1 MTEQMLGLE
10 NAGPGGSAAM
20 QERDWSETSEQDSLP
35 IGAVLRRLRGERTL
49 RKVQKETGIANSY
62 LCNIELGYQQPGFRF
77 LNRIPSYYQV
87 AIGDI
92 VREAELL
99 RNSVM
104 DTEETRTADIE
115 RSYRFV
121 MDDPKLSTCQIP
133 EPELSTDTKAHM
145 VRMYELLTGRR
156 ILS

>member
-1 MTEQMLGLE
+1 MTDQMLGPE
-10 NAGPGGSAAM
+10 NAGPVEPASA
-20 QERDWSETSEQDSLP
+20 QERDWHETSEHDALP
-35 IGAVLRRLRGERTL
+35 IGAVLRKLRGERTL
-49 RKVQKETGIANSY
+49 RKVQKDTGIANSY

-77 LNRIPSYYQV
+77 LNRIASYYQV

-104 DTEETRTADIE
+104 DTEESRTADVE

-121 MDDPKLSTCQIP
+121 MDDPRLSTCESP
-133 EPELSTDTKAHM
+133 EPELSTHAKAHM
-145 VRMYELLTGRR
+145 VRIYELLTGRR

>member
-1 MTEQMLGLE
+1 MTYDTCVPE
-10 NAGPGGSAAM
+10 NPRTGAPSSVGVRA
-20 QERDWSETSEQDSLP
+20 RDETPEQDSLP
-35 IGAVLRRLRGERTL
+35 IGEVLRKLRGERTL
-49 RKVQKETGIANSY
+49 REVQRDTGIANSY

-77 LNRIPSYYQV
+77 LNRIASYYRV

-99 RNSVM
+99 SNSRM

-121 MDDPKLSTCQIP
+121 LDDPRLSACGIP
-133 EPELSTDTKAHM
+133 ETEPSTDLKAHM

>member
-1 MTEQMLGLE
+1 MNCDPHGPE
-10 NAGPGGSAAM
+10 NPGPGATSPVR
-20 QERDWSETSEQDSLP
+20 ERDRNETPEQDPLP
-35 IGAVLRRLRGERTL
+35 IGAVLRKLRGERTL
-49 RKVQKETGIANSY
+49 REVQQDTGIANSY

-77 LNRIPSYYQV
+77 LNRIASYYRV

-99 RNSVM
+99 RNSEM

-121 MDDPKLSTCQIP
+121 LDDPRLSACGIP
-133 EPELSTDTKAHM
+133 ETELSTDVKAHM
-145 VRMYELLTGRR
+145 VRMYEHLTGRR

>member
-1 MTEQMLGLE
+1 MTDQMLGPE
-10 NAGPGGSAAM
+10 NAGPGGPATM
-20 QERDWSETSEQDSLP
+20 PGRDWNEASEPDSLP
-35 IGAVLRRLRGERTL
+35 IGAVLRKLRGERTL
-49 RKVQKETGIANSY
+49 RKVQKDTGIANSY

-77 LNRIPSYYQV
+77 LNRIASYYQV

-92 VREAELL
+92 VRQAELL
-99 RNSVM
+99 RNSEM

-121 MDDPKLSTCQIP
+121 MDDPRLSACEIP
-133 EPELSTDTKAHM
+133 EPELSTDVKAHM